1 MLLGPSYRGNAGI
14 SATCTQSP
22 CFTFTRPI
30 QKSLQGIAAEFAT
43 ADHFASAALQLAF
56 LIMPVMLRK
65 HAGVNVLLF
74 LQVLELDAMGTRH
87 WRIVGCSAV
96 TGAGLIDGFDWVVSD
111 IKSRI
116 ALLD

>member
-1 MLLGPSYRGNAGI
+1 MTL
-14 SATCTQSP
+14 
-22 CFTFTRPI
+22 
-30 QKSLQGIAAEFAT
+30 
-43 ADHFASAALQLAF
+43 
-56 LIMPVMLRK
+56 
-65 HAGVNVLLF
+65 NVCGC
-74 LQVLELDAMGTRH
+74 LQVLDLEAMGTRH

>member
-1 MLLGPSYRGNAGI
+1 MILVAG
-14 SATCTQSP
+14 SGRQAVHNLCQPDTEGLNWHVC
-22 CFTFTRPI
+22 
-30 QKSLQGIAAEFAT
+30 
-43 ADHFASAALQLAF
+43 
-56 LIMPVMLRK
+56 
-65 HAGVNVLLF
+65 
-74 LQVLELDAMGTRH
+74 LQVLDLEAMGTRH

>member
-1 MLLGPSYRGNAGI
+1 MILVTGAGRQAVHK
-14 SATCTQSP
+14 SMP
-22 CFTFTRPI
+22 TFHTEI
-30 QKSLQGIAAEFAT
+30 EGLNWH
-43 ADHFASAALQLAF
+43 DC
-56 LIMPVMLRK
+56 
-65 HAGVNVLLF
+65 
-74 LQVLELDAMGTRH
+74 LQVLDLEAMGTRH